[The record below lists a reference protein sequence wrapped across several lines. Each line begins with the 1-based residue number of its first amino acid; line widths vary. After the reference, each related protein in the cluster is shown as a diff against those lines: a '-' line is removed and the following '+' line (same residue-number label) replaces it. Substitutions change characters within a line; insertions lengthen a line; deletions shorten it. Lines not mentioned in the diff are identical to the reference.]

1 VKKEKRILSETA
13 QMNGTALV
21 CYLIEVV
28 LITAAYLIEVV
39 KHNRTLGYF
48 LLVLVTLWVPA
59 VLSISWDVKDHES
72 KKLRYL
78 IAVGFIIPQAIMM
91 FTAQNNLVFTYA
103 LLMMIVATV
112 YSDLKYAAFVA
123 VIYNIVNIASV
134 VYAFVQNGVSNDL
147 IVTSEIQVL
156 LVIVTGVF
164 IYFVAKAG
172 LNISNQKLEQLD
184 NEKQNVTRIL
194 NQVMEVSQDIT
205 ASIGQ
210 MNDKMELLGSSV
222 ERTSGAM
229 EEVSAGSN
237 ETAESVQ
244 TQLIMTEE
252 IQKRIDD
259 VAGTAKTI
267 EASVVQTKQAIAMS
281 SSNMNKLTDYVA
293 QSEQTGEQA
302 IAKLQ
307 ELEEYAQQ
315 MQTIVELI
323 NSVADQTG
331 LLSLNAS
338 IEAARAGE
346 AGRGFAVVAS
356 EISNLASQTQQ
367 ATENIESLISGV
379 IDRLQGASNAINELV
394 DGNLQQKEVANVTAD
409 SLRTI
414 QEDSTAIEQNTEAM
428 TELVRKL
435 EVANHSIVESIQN
448 ISAITEEVSA
458 HSNETY
464 ESSVQNT
471 SIVKEVGQIAQF
483 LQKRA
488 ADLKS

>member
-1 VKKEKRILSETA
+1 
-13 QMNGTALV
+13 
-21 CYLIEVV
+21 
-28 LITAAYLIEVV
+28 
-39 KHNRTLGYF
+39 
-48 LLVLVTLWVPA
+48 
-59 VLSISWDVKDHES
+59 
-72 KKLRYL
+72 
-78 IAVGFIIPQAIMM
+78 
-91 FTAQNNLVFTYA
+91 
-103 LLMMIVATV
+103 
-112 YSDLKYAAFVA
+112 
-123 VIYNIVNIASV
+123 
-134 VYAFVQNGVSNDL
+134 
-147 IVTSEIQVL
+147 
-156 LVIVTGVF
+156 
-164 IYFVAKAG
+164 
-172 LNISNQKLEQLD
+172 
-184 NEKQNVTRIL
+184 
-194 NQVMEVSQDIT
+194 
-205 ASIGQ
+205 
-210 MNDKMELLGSSV
+210 
-222 ERTSGAM
+222 
-229 EEVSAGSN
+229 
-237 ETAESVQ
+237 
-244 TQLIMTEE
+244 
-252 IQKRIDD
+252 
-259 VAGTAKTI
+259 
-267 EASVVQTKQAIAMS
+267 
-281 SSNMNKLTDYVA
+281 
-293 QSEQTGEQA
+293 
-302 IAKLQ
+302 
-307 ELEEYAQQ
+307 
-315 MQTIVELI
+315 
-323 NSVADQTG
+323 VADQTG

-471 SIVKEVGQIAQF
+471 AIVKEVGQIAQF